1 MAARRTSIAPRR
13 ACTRAFT
20 IMASDRNA
28 MIRIGARLRDAAAIW
43 GS

>member
-1 MAARRTSIAPRR
+1 
-13 ACTRAFT
+13 
-20 IMASDRNA
+20 MASDRNA